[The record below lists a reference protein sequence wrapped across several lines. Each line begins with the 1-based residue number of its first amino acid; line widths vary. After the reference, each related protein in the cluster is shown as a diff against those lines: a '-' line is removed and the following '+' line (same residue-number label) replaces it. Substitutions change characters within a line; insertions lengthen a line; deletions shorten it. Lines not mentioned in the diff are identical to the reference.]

1 MIGKTGPPDKCQAAH
16 FELLVVHGAYQRPR
30 EKKPS
35 SASTRITIRMIQRM
49 LMRFDASLRALE
61 CRPASSLFRVKMWN
75 EKPGR
80 PGTPA

>member
-1 MIGKTGPPDKCQAAH
+1 MVLRA
-16 FELLVVHGAYQRPR
+16 VYQRPR

-49 LMRFDASLRALE
+49 LMRFDASLRGEVVDLLSFSP
-61 CRPASSLFRVKMWN
+61 RRGN

-80 PGTPA
+80 AGAEWLLAATQVAQKIA